1 MSKKVDSYTVAQTAL
16 ALGVSTKR
24 IRQLIEQG
32 KLIKIGE
39 SPVIVSQLEVLE
51 LKAQREKN
59 KGVSI
64 ARKGREQV
72 QASGIA
78 DQLSKIVETINENNR
93 RAIETMERAEALN
106 REAYTQRINDLQAEI
121 KSLKARKWWQ
131 GSK

>member
-93 RAIETMERAEALN
+93 RAIETMENAEALN
-106 REAYTQRINDLQAEI
+106 RETYTQRINDLQTEI
-121 KSLKARKWWQ
+121 KRLKARKWWQ